1 MSPRLVVVVSALALL
16 PAHAADEKKENSRY
30 LAKPL
35 MGDYYVYGG
44 SSGDSTP
51 PTPNDRKV
59 SFMLT
64 GPLAKELFDHIGRD
78 SKTECK
84 PSPEYRERRRGD
96 LTCSWTK
103 VHGHSCY
110 FGLDAQRGKSL
121 DDYDC

>member
-1 MSPRLVVVVSALALL
+1 MRPHFAFFISALALL
-16 PAHAADEKKENSRY
+16 PAHAADEKKENRRY

-35 MGDYYVYGG
+35 MGDHYVYGG
-44 SSGDSTP
+44 SPGDPTP
-51 PTPNDRKV
+51 PTPSDRKV
-59 SFMLT
+59 SFMLI
-64 GPLAKELFDHIGRD
+64 GPLAKELFGHIGRD

-103 VHGHSCY
+103 VYGHSCY
-110 FGLDAQRGKSL
+110 FGLDAKSGKSM

>member
-1 MSPRLVVVVSALALL
+1 MSPRLMALVSALALL
-16 PAHAADEKKENSRY
+16 PAHAADETKENRRY

-44 SSGDSTP
+44 SPGDSTP
-51 PTPNDRKV
+51 PTSNDRKV
-59 SFMLT
+59 SLMLT
-64 GPLAKELFDHIGRD
+64 GPLAKELFEHIGRD
-78 SKTECK
+78 VKTECK
-84 PSPEYRERRRGD
+84 PSPDYRERRRGD

-110 FGLDAQRGKSL
+110 FGLDGKNGKSM